1 MFFASY
7 NMFSG
12 REERRGFSGR
22 AMPPDVLA
30 CHFVPLH
37 CETLDDGTAERER
50 ERGLSPYI
58 IALAKERERER
69 CICVCVCK

>member
-50 ERGLSPYI
+50 ERERTFPLHHSPGER
-58 IALAKERERER
+58 KREREMYM
-69 CICVCVCK
+69 CVCM